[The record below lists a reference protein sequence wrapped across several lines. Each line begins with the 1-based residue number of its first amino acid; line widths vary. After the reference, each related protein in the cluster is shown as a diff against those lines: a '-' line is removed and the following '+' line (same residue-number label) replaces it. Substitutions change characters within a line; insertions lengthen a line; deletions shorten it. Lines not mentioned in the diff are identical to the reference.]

1 MPNPKPELV
10 HSELSDEVKQR
21 LTRMML
27 DARALRDSLT
37 RAQCRSAFGY
47 LEETRDLLSRLLD
60 RAEGKHG

>member
-1 MPNPKPELV
+1 LV
-10 HSELSDEVKQR
+10 HSELSDEVRQR
-21 LTRMML
+21 LIRMML

-37 RAQCRSAFGY
+37 RAQCRSARGY

>member
-10 HSELSDEVKQR
+10 HSELPDGVQQR
-21 LTRMML
+21 LTRMMH

-37 RAQCRSAFGY
+37 RAQARSARGY